1 MISTSDI
8 LLGGVLPALLAAAAL
23 GLVWRRT
30 RRAASSWR
38 TALVMGFIV
47 GLWGID
53 SQGAGWAGAISK
65 GIRITEARD
74 YLPLIA
80 ILAILPD
87 AVAAINRQA
96 ATVAWGLRFL
106 LCVLLPW
113 QLLYGSAY
121 LPRETIAGFTPT
133 NAWSTTEAVLWL
145 GGIGTVLFA
154 AWTAVREVAPD
165 ERPRLRSL
173 LATLVAV
180 AAAATIAFTGSQ
192 SYGQLMGALAAA
204 LAGCAI
210 GSFLW
215 KVDRGPDAAAGP
227 LVVIFGALLI
237 LAMFFSNLSLIQAG
251 LLLVAMVAGAGWFF
265 PHVKANLP
273 LRCAICAIAAGAVVL
288 WTGIE
293 FVNAIAESQSN
304 PYLNM

>member
-1 MISTSDI
+1 
-8 LLGGVLPALLAAAAL
+8 LPALLAVTAL

-65 GIRITEARD
+65 GIRITEAKD
-74 YLPLIA
+74 FLPLVA

-96 ATVAWGLRFL
+96 AIVAWGLRALF
-106 LCVLLPW
+106 CVALPW
-113 QLLYGSAY
+113 RLLYGSSY
-121 LPRETIAGFTPT
+121 LPRETIAGFTPA
-133 NAWSTTEAVLWL
+133 NAWSTTEAVFWL
-145 GGIGTVLFA
+145 GGIGTVLIA
-154 AWTAVREVAPD
+154 AWAATREVDPA

-173 LATLVAV
+173 LATLVAL
-180 AAAATIAFTGSQ
+180 ASAATIAFTGSQ
-192 SYGQLMGALAAA
+192 SYGQLMGALAVA

-210 GSFLW
+210 GSLLW
-215 KVDRGPDAAAGP
+215 KLDRGPDAAAGP
-227 LVVIFGALLI
+227 LVISFGSLLI
-237 LAMFFSNLSLIQAG
+237 LAMFFSNLLLVQAG

-265 PHVKANLP
+265 PNLKASLP
-273 LRCAICAIAAGAVVL
+273 MRCAVCAIASGTVVL
-288 WTGIE
+288 WTAYA
-293 FVNAIAESQSN
+293 FFSAIAESQSN
-304 PYLNM
+304 PYMNM